1 MRADRSGRDEIH
13 RLMTPNSLEERWVDS
28 EPSNGN
34 VAVLREPIVFVVDPD
49 AATRNAVRELVGM
62 MGLRCETCASGQEF
76 MDACDDSTAGCV
88 LLELK
93 IPGIGGIQIQRL
105 LKARGIEI
113 PVIFLT
119 AHPELSIAVEAMRAG
134 AVHFLQ
140 KPLRGNELWNAVQE
154 AIEADQKRRRDR
166 NQRESLK
173 KRLASLTAK
182 ELEVLSL
189 IGQGKSN
196 RQVASD
202 MEVCVRTVEAH
213 RARLTKKINVSS
225 LRELLDIAIALATTQ
240 LAQSRSQSLEVAAQL
255 GYLER

>member
-1 MRADRSGRDEIH
+1 MVTPMI
-13 RLMTPNSLEERWVDS
+13 PNSLEERWVDS

-34 VAVLREPIVFVVDPD
+34 GAVLRQPIVFVVDPD

-62 MGLRCETCASGQEF
+62 MGLRCETYASGQEF
-76 MDACDDSTAGCV
+76 MDICDDSTAGCV

-93 IPGIGGIQIQRL
+93 IPGVGGIQIQRL

-140 KPLRGNELWNAVQE
+140 KPLRSNELWNAVQE
-154 AIEADQKRRRDR
+154 AIESDKKSRSDR
-166 NQRESLK
+166 NRRQSLK
-173 KRLASLTAK
+173 KRLVALTAK

-196 RQVASD
+196 RQIASH

-213 RARLTKKINVSS
+213 RARLAKKINVSS
-225 LRELLDIAIALATTQ
+225 LRELLDIAIALATAE
-240 LAQSRSQSLEVAAQL
+240 LAESRSQLLHGKTRLGHVA
-255 GYLER
+255 R